1 MFTNTLMM
9 LNPNDNWKYISK
21 RNISYCPI
29 SPDWLLSKE
38 GNTRDMKEKKKPCF
52 PRNCK
57 LWDKNSYGWYE
68 RKVNVDWESIQEIN
82 QCNVHKMKI

>member
-38 GNTRDMKEKKKPCF
+38 GNTRDMKEKKKNPVF
-52 PRNCK
+52 PETVNCGIK
-57 LWDKNSYGWYE
+57 TLMD
-68 RKVNVDWESIQEIN
+68 D
-82 QCNVHKMKI
+82 MKEKSM